1 MAVACLSIS
10 IQFIFQALMNQK
22 DIRLDLLR
30 KLESNPKYTQRE
42 LSKEMDV
49 SLGKINYCLKKLTE
63 KGLVKISNFKK
74 NPNKIGYAYLLTPNG
89 IEEKTRLTFSFLKRK
104 ILEFEALKEE
114 IDKLKEDVE
123 KYS

>member
-30 KLESNPKYTQRE
+30 KLESNQKYTQRE